1 MQGSAT
7 NRGVNTRALDE
18 LFQLSSARAPEVQD
32 TISVSILEIYNES
45 IRDLLTDGVN
55 ARKLEVR
62 LTHYCYWEY
71 C

>member
-45 IRDLLTDGVN
+45 IRDLLADGGVN
-55 ARKLEVR
+55 ARKLEVS
-62 LTHYCYWEY
+62 
-71 C
+71 